1 MMKNFLMLLAMTTS
15 TISLA
20 GCSGG
25 AGLFGGG
32 SAGAPSAQAGM
43 MPAGSGVPKEKFDD
57 TFAAFDRDADGLVPK
72 AELEAGI
79 VAQFRKDDLNGDGHL
94 DATETRTV
102 NDRLMADPG
111 GSPIIDWNADGKVI
125 VQEYASQWRT
135 QFERADVNSD
145 GIVDGEE
152 RAGRARARKAP
163 PLPQPE
169 LGGYRGKS
177 SLTPVP

>member
-1 MMKNFLMLLAMTTS
+1 MMKNFLMLLAVTTS
-15 TISLA
+15 SMGLA

-25 AGLFGGG
+25 AGMFGGS
-32 SAGAPSAQAGM
+32 SAGTPPVHSGM
-43 MPAGSGVPKEKFDD
+43 MPAGTGASKEKFED
-57 TFAAFDRDADGLVPK
+57 TFAAFDSDANGLVPK

-79 VAQFRKDDLNGDGHL
+79 VAQFKKDDLNGDGYL

-111 GSPIIDWNADGKVI
+111 GSPVIDWNADGKV
-125 VQEYASQWRT
+125 VVPEYASQWRT
-135 QFERADVNSD
+135 QFDRADVNGD
-145 GIVDGEE
+145 GTVDADE

>member
-1 MMKNFLMLLAMTTS
+1 MMKNFLKLLAITTS
-15 TISLA
+15 AIALA

-25 AGLFGGG
+25 GALFGGSG
-32 SAGAPSAQAGM
+32 AGASSEQTGM
-43 MPAGSGVPKEKFDD
+43 MPAGSATPKDRLAD
-57 TFAAFDRDADGLVPK
+57 SFAVFDRNADGLVPK
-72 AELEAGI
+72 AELEEGI
-79 VAQFRKDDLNGDGHL
+79 LAQFRKDDLNGDGHL
-94 DATETRTV
+94 DATETRAV

-111 GSPIIDWNADGKVI
+111 GSPVIDWNADGRVI

-135 QFERADVNSD
+135 QFERADVNGD
-145 GIVDGEE
+145 GTVDAEE
-152 RAGRARARKAP
+152 RVGRARVRKAP